1 MNLQALMQ
9 QAQMMQKQIET
20 RTEDAR
26 KSLAQKEVQGDAG
39 NGMVK
44 VTMTGKRVVKK
55 ISIEPSLLQD
65 DAEIVEDLLAAA
77 VNDAVAKADALYEET
92 MANAT
97 AGMGLPPNL
106 QGLF

>member
-55 ISIEPSLLQD
+55 
-65 DAEIVEDLLAAA
+65 LA
-77 VNDAVAKADALYEET
+77 
-92 MANAT
+92 
-97 AGMGLPPNL
+97 
-106 QGLF
+106 